1 MTDADSDKM
10 TQLGVLFI
18 GKQTQRG
25 RIMNAPV
32 IQVIKYD
39 SYGDKVNKWLWDDLA
54 RLHMSR

>member
-1 MTDADSDKM
+1 
-10 TQLGVLFI
+10 
-18 GKQTQRG
+18 
-25 RIMNAPV
+25 MNAPV